1 MRARSGTTTA
11 GGFEGSEASDGMAR
25 VVGGQFGLSD
35 ALSLHLDDAQNRSDG
50 DGARPADAVG
60 PASEA

>member
-1 MRARSGTTTA
+1 MA

-35 ALSLHLDDAQNRSDG
+35 ALSLRLDAAQNRSDG
-50 DGARPADAVG
+50 DGACPADAVG
-60 PASEA
+60 SASEARVHAD